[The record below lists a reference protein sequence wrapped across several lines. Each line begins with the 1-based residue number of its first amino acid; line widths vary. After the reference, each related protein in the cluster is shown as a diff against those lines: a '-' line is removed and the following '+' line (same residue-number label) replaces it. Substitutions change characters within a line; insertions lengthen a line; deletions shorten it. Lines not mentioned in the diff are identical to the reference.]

1 MVPRIGRVAPRVAA
15 FALASAA
22 LASAVLATAARAA
35 DPVEIPVSIEK
46 HVFSPTEIRVKAGAP
61 FVLVITNKDSTAE
74 EFESKDLRVEK
85 VIPANKTVRLRMPGL
100 KAGTYPF
107 VGEFHESTA
116 KGKIIAE

>member
-1 MVPRIGRVAPRVAA
+1 MVRPSLPFVTA
-15 FALASAA
+15 FALVGA
-22 LASAVLATAARAA
+22 LLATAGLAA
-35 DPVEIPVSIEK
+35 DSVEIPLSIEK
-46 HVFSPTEIRVKAGAP
+46 HAFSPAEIRVKAGSP
-61 FVLVITNKDSTAE
+61 FILVITNKDSTAE

-85 VIPANKTVRLRMPGL
+85 IIPANKTIRLRLPGL

>member
-1 MVPRIGRVAPRVAA
+1 MVRRVALHVAA
-15 FALASAA
+15 FA
-22 LASAVLATAARAA
+22 LASAVLATAAIAA
-35 DPVEIPVSIEK
+35 DPVEIPLAIEK
-46 HVFSPTEIRVKAGAP
+46 HVFSPTEILVKAGAP
-61 FVLVITNKDSTAE
+61 FVLIITNKDATAE

-85 VIPANKTVRLRMPGL
+85 VVPANKAVRLRLPGL